1 MNVNIDSSNVE
12 QSDLMTDINFS
23 IVTISLNSEED
34 IETAIVS
41 VANQTYKNK
50 EHIII
55 DGGSQDST
63 VDIIKN
69 TKNT

>member
-1 MNVNIDSSNVE
+1 
-12 QSDLMTDINFS
+12 MTDIKFS

-34 IETAIVS
+34 IENAIVS
-41 VANQTYKNK
+41 VADQTYKNK

-63 VDIIKN
+63 VDIIRKYKTN
-69 TKNT
+69 QMSLITNQLDKY